1 MLRLLTIEFHK
12 LKHNRASKV
21 LSIIYFGL
29 LTCIAFIAAIKFDI
43 GPIKFHL
50 AEIGIFNFPYIWHF
64 NTYVAAILKFFLLLV
79 IVSMMANEYS
89 YKTLKQN
96 LIDGLSKKEFILS
109 KFYTVIIFALVS
121 TLFVFV
127 VSLILGFAYSDYD
140 EFAIIITDL
149 QYLFAFFTKLVGFFS
164 MGLFFG
170 ILVKRSAFAIGG
182 MVVWFF
188 IESIFKG
195 YLFWFFK
202 ASENT
207 TEKVDGIMQFLPFEA
222 MGNLIKEPFSRLG
235 AVKSVANQIGET
247 FTKSY
252 DVEFSNIAIVSA
264 WTFIFIYLS
273 FTLLKKRD
281 L

>member
-1 MLRLLTIEFHK
+1 
-12 LKHNRASKV
+12 
-21 LSIIYFGL
+21 
-29 LTCIAFIAAIKFDI
+29 
-43 GPIKFHL
+43 
-50 AEIGIFNFPYIWHF
+50 
-64 NTYVAAILKFFLLLV
+64 
-79 IVSMMANEYS
+79 
-89 YKTLKQN
+89 
-96 LIDGLSKKEFILS
+96 
-109 KFYTVIIFALVS
+109 
-121 TLFVFV
+121 
-127 VSLILGFAYSDYD
+127 
-140 EFAIIITDL
+140 
-149 QYLFAFFTKLVGFFS
+149 
-164 MGLFFG
+164 
-170 ILVKRSAFAIGG
+170 

-207 TEKVDGIMQFLPFEA
+207 TEKVDGIMQFSPFEA